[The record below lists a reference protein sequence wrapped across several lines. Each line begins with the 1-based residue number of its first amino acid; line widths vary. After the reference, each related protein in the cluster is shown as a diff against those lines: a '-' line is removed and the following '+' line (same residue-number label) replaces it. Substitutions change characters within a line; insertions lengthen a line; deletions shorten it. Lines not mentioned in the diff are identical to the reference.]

1 MGRDYAN
8 RRRLTARCRAGD
20 VVLVAPL
27 APAATGNGL
36 AMRAGMFLEALA
48 AVRSV
53 DVVIVP
59 VAGGSEPSEWAT
71 ERARR
76 IVVVPPVDASTADH
90 HVALQL
96 ADETLRSRLGTTAPL
111 PARARLASPSLAA
124 DAVRAVGRSARGA
137 TVVSM
142 REYLVPFGLT
152 LARHLDAVP
161 HRDRPR

>member
-1 MGRDYAN
+1 MPG
-8 RRRLTARCRAGD
+8 GD

-27 APAATGNGL
+27 APAETGNGL
-36 AMRAGMFLEALA
+36 AMRAGMFLEALV

-53 DVVIVP
+53 DVVILP
-59 VAGGSEPSEWAT
+59 VAGGSEPSEWAA

-76 IVVVPPVDASTADH
+76 IVVVPPVDASTADQ

-124 DAVRAVGRSARGA
+124 DTARALGPSARRV

-152 LARHLDAVP
+152 LSRHLDAAAD
-161 HRDRPR
+161 RDRPR